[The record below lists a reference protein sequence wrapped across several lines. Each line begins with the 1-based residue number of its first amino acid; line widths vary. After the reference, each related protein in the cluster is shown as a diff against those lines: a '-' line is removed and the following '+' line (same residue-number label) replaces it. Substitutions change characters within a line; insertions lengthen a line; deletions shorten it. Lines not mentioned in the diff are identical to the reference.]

1 MKKCLY
7 IYEGKEDIFT
17 EKVELSNDEL
27 NDKGVMALGVIT
39 SNEDLAAYLE
49 QNANKLS
56 PGSLEKTM
64 KQWNHFKEIEKNI
77 DELRLSDIDNY
88 EKYSKPMDLIGQPI
102 YNYHNDE
109 GNSIIN
115 CPLNNIIIP
124 LALKPNGKVLV
135 IKCDLDIGFDKKI
148 FLEEI
153 ENKQEYL
160 LIDNYLLDAIE
171 SQERACLSFRWNKVE
186 NYLEMYPEA
195 VEQAIHYFSN
205 LE

>member
-64 KQWNHFKEIEKNI
+64 KQWNHLKEIEKNI

-135 IKCDLDIGFDKKI
+135 IKCDLDIGF
-148 FLEEI
+148 E
-153 ENKQEYL
+153 
-160 LIDNYLLDAIE
+160 
-171 SQERACLSFRWNKVE
+171 
-186 NYLEMYPEA
+186 
-195 VEQAIHYFSN
+195 
-205 LE
+205 

>member
-64 KQWNHFKEIEKNI
+64 KQWNHLKEIEKNI
-77 DELRLSDIDNY
+77 DELRLSDIDTM
-88 EKYSKPMDLIGQPI
+88 K
-102 YNYHNDE
+102 
-109 GNSIIN
+109 
-115 CPLNNIIIP
+115 NI
-124 LALKPNGKVLV
+124 A
-135 IKCDLDIGFDKKI
+135 
-148 FLEEI
+148 
-153 ENKQEYL
+153 
-160 LIDNYLLDAIE
+160 
-171 SQERACLSFRWNKVE
+171 
-186 NYLEMYPEA
+186 
-195 VEQAIHYFSN
+195 N
-205 LE
+205 LWI